1 MATQAMDP
9 ALTFTVADLA
19 DDEAVQLPCACR
31 VRTYR
36 REDLAALVGR
46 GPRLHLVGLHPE
58 LWCSDCEEV
67 PFRGR
72 VVLFLP
78 ARAGQHARHRGVRPR
93 R

>member
-1 MATQAMDP
+1 MDR

-31 VRTYR
+31 VRRYR
-36 REDLAALVGR
+36 REELAALVGR
-46 GPRLHLVGLHPE
+46 DARLYLIGLHPE

-72 VVLFLP
+72 VVQVLP
-78 ARAGQHARHRGVRPR
+78 ASAGEHTRNRRMRPR

>member
-1 MATQAMDP
+1 MTRCMDP

-36 REDLAALVGR
+36 REELAALVGR
-46 GPRLHLVGLHPE
+46 DARLHLVGLNPE
-58 LWCSDCEEV
+58 LWRSECEEV
-67 PFRGR
+67 PFHGM
-72 VVLFLP
+72 VVQVLS
-78 ARAGQHARHRGVRPR
+78 ADAGQHARHRRVRPR